1 MTRKGTNIVIASIVG
16 LFIAF
21 IVCTGYWIHKKLSST
36 SLNDQITYILH
47 PERAGI
53 PSAVTEFYLFNVH
66 INEKELRSFELTGE
80 FGQALAIGLGEY
92 QRTNDERA
100 FNNNMVRILERL
112 VQSGFDVNAYSNNGT
127 TPLHDVAISAKP
139 SAVKWLVQHG
149 ADVSA
154 KVQKPTGNLIG
165 YGNHTG
171 KTIIQMVRSFA
182 DKWPDKDYT
191 ETIKVLS
198 EYMAEKEGKDGN

>member
-1 MTRKGTNIVIASIVG
+1 MTPKGTNILIASIVG
-16 LFIAF
+16 LFIAL
-21 IVCTGYWIHKKLSST
+21 IVCTGYWAHNKLSST

-47 PERAGI
+47 PERVGI
-53 PSAVTEFYLFNVH
+53 PSAITEFYLFNVH
-66 INEKELRSFELTGE
+66 INEVELRNFELSGE
-80 FGQALAIGLGEY
+80 FGQALALGLGEY
-92 QRTNDERA
+92 QRTDDERA
-100 FNNNMVRILERL
+100 FNKKIVRLLERL
-112 VQSGFDVNAYSNNGT
+112 VQGGFDVNAYSNNGT

-139 SAVKWLVQHG
+139 DAINWLVQRG

-171 KTIIQMVRSFA
+171 KTIIEIIRSFA
-182 DKWPDKDYT
+182 AKWPDKDYT

-198 EYMAEKEGKDGN
+198 EYKTEKEAKDEN